1 MEGRG
6 VPAPLKIM
14 ERQAG
19 RKAGRKVGRQRLSS
33 NSSTRL
39 GLDSVLTWMTNSG
52 KGCLHYV
59 QPGRVAYWRSTE
71 PTHSET
77 ILSAGLGTGA
87 TGATGAASVV

>member
-1 MEGRG
+1 
-6 VPAPLKIM
+6 
-14 ERQAG
+14 
-19 RKAGRKVGRQRLSS
+19 LSS

-52 KGCLHYV
+52 KACLHYV
-59 QPGRVAYWRSTE
+59 QPGRVAYWRSAE

-87 TGATGAASVV
+87 TGAASVV